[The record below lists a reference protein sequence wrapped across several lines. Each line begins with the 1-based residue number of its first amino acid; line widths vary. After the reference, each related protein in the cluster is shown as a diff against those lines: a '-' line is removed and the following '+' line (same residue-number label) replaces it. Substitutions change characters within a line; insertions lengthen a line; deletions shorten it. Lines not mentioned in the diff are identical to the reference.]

1 MASVSVRQA
10 SADDNLDVM
19 SVKRAAIQ
27 DGADES
33 YSADQVAAWTPG
45 TDELHDYEAALEN
58 DQFLVLVAEIGAAVV
73 GFAIL
78 DVESGALLALYIQPG
93 QHGTGIGSTLLGHV
107 ETSASMNGADTVDLL
122 ASHNAVG
129 FYERH
134 GYERGETV
142 EREIGGETMPFVT
155 MEKGL

>member
-1 MASVSVRQA
+1 MASVSIRQA

-27 DGADES
+27 DGADER
-33 YSADQVAAWTPG
+33 YSAEQVAAWTPG
-45 TDELHDYEAALEN
+45 TEELHDYEATLE
-58 DQFLVLVAEIGAAVV
+58 DEGFLVLVAEIGSAVV

-93 QHGTGIGSTLLGHV
+93 QRGTGIGSTLLGHV
-107 ETSASMNGADTVDLL
+107 ETSASMNGADTVALL

-134 GYERGETV
+134 GYERVETV
-142 EREIGGETMPFVT
+142 EREIGGETMPFVS